1 MYFRLTRTKSTPVLQ
16 LVRGYRNKRGKVC
29 QEIVVSLG
37 NMPVPADYRK
47 EIAQELENRLSGQ
60 ESLFPIPA
68 YVGKWVDIILKKIDE
83 KKRWASRI
91 DTSEPTGDEE
101 VADGVL
107 VDRIEHEN
115 ETELGPALVLKRAWD
130 ELGIGNFLKASG
142 FRDPQIKAAMVS
154 VFNRLIEPCSEHE
167 LPDWVQTVSLEEL
180 LGGGINRYGDDRYYR
195 VSDRLLELRIALERH
210 LREREETLFN
220 LKSSIVLYDLTN
232 SYFEGECRRNPKAK
246 RGHSKEK
253 RSDCPLLSLGLI
265 IDRAGFII
273 GHEVL
278 EGNRHDCR
286 TLVEMVACL
295 ESRLP
300 DSPEKAVIVVD
311 GGIAT
316 EENLKYLRE
325 NGYHYIV
332 AAKRQSR
339 NEFYEDFCDADSFS
353 AVPDRELKKPVFVKR
368 IEEDDELLV
377 LCRSDSRRDKEDAI
391 LSKTEEKFIN
401 ALNNLD
407 TRLKSP
413 KSRLKKTESIYKSIG
428 RLHQQYSRA
437 AKYYEVSYDEKKR
450 TVSWSRNEK
459 KYSGERKLHG
469 CYFLR
474 SSMKEISDHEVWNI
488 YVSLTRVEQ
497 AFRNMKSEL
506 GLRPFRHHREDRCDA
521 HAWITV
527 LAYHLMRWIEH
538 TLELAGAPATWR
550 SVRRLLQTH
559 CYSTIIV
566 PSKDGKIRFI
576 RRAGRPDE
584 RQRKIYQILN
594 VEYRNLPVIK
604 HTNFKFL

>member
-195 VSDRLLELRIALERH
+195 VSDRLLELRIALGRH

-220 LKSSIVLYDLTN
+220 RIFT
-232 SYFEGECRRNPKAK
+232 YF
-246 RGHSKEK
+246 
-253 RSDCPLLSLGLI
+253 
-265 IDRAGFII
+265 
-273 GHEVL
+273 
-278 EGNRHDCR
+278 
-286 TLVEMVACL
+286 
-295 ESRLP
+295 
-300 DSPEKAVIVVD
+300 
-311 GGIAT
+311 
-316 EENLKYLRE
+316 
-325 NGYHYIV
+325 
-332 AAKRQSR
+332 
-339 NEFYEDFCDADSFS
+339 
-353 AVPDRELKKPVFVKR
+353 
-368 IEEDDELLV
+368 
-377 LCRSDSRRDKEDAI
+377 
-391 LSKTEEKFIN
+391 
-401 ALNNLD
+401 
-407 TRLKSP
+407 
-413 KSRLKKTESIYKSIG
+413 
-428 RLHQQYSRA
+428 
-437 AKYYEVSYDEKKR
+437 
-450 TVSWSRNEK
+450 
-459 KYSGERKLHG
+459 
-469 CYFLR
+469 
-474 SSMKEISDHEVWNI
+474 
-488 YVSLTRVEQ
+488 
-497 AFRNMKSEL
+497 
-506 GLRPFRHHREDRCDA
+506 
-521 HAWITV
+521 
-527 LAYHLMRWIEH
+527 
-538 TLELAGAPATWR
+538 
-550 SVRRLLQTH
+550 
-559 CYSTIIV
+559 
-566 PSKDGKIRFI
+566 
-576 RRAGRPDE
+576 
-584 RQRKIYQILN
+584 
-594 VEYRNLPVIK
+594 
-604 HTNFKFL
+604 

>member
-1 MYFRLTRTKSTPVLQ
+1 
-16 LVRGYRNKRGKVC
+16 
-29 QEIVVSLG
+29 
-37 NMPVPADYRK
+37 
-47 EIAQELENRLSGQ
+47 
-60 ESLFPIPA
+60 
-68 YVGKWVDIILKKIDE
+68 
-83 KKRWASRI
+83 
-91 DTSEPTGDEE
+91 
-101 VADGVL
+101 
-107 VDRIEHEN
+107 
-115 ETELGPALVLKRAWD
+115 
-130 ELGIGNFLKASG
+130 
-142 FRDPQIKAAMVS
+142 
-154 VFNRLIEPCSEHE
+154 
-167 LPDWVQTVSLEEL
+167 
-180 LGGGINRYGDDRYYR
+180 
-195 VSDRLLELRIALERH
+195 
-210 LREREETLFN
+210 
-220 LKSSIVLYDLTN
+220 LTN
-232 SYFEGECRRNPKAK
+232 SYFEGECRRNSKAK

-316 EENLKYLRE
+316 NENLKYLRE

-604 HTNFKFL
+604 HTNF

>member
-1 MYFRLTRTKSTPVLQ
+1 LNLADYDIDP
-16 LVRGYRNKRGKVC
+16 KRGF
-29 QEIVVSLG
+29 LP
-37 NMPVPADYRK
+37 NPD
-47 EIAQELENRLSGQ
+47 
-60 ESLFPIPA
+60 PITNLPQ
-68 YVGKWVDIILKKIDE
+68 GFK
-83 KKRWASRI
+83 
-91 DTSEPTGDEE
+91 
-101 VADGVL
+101 
-107 VDRIEHEN
+107 
-115 ETELGPALVLKRAWD
+115 AWD

-316 EENLKYLRE
+316 NENLKYLRE

-353 AVPDRELKKPVFVKR
+353 AVPGRESAFCYRYTIYGIGIKR
-368 IEEDDELLV
+368 RQIPPHMIRIINGHHGSVPFIICPLRERMHLRRILLV
-377 LCRSDSRRDKEDAI
+377 VVLVLILDGNFRR
-391 LSKTEEKFIN
+391 F
-401 ALNNLD
+401 
-407 TRLKSP
+407 
-413 KSRLKKTESIYKSIG
+413 
-428 RLHQQYSRA
+428 
-437 AKYYEVSYDEKKR
+437 
-450 TVSWSRNEK
+450 
-459 KYSGERKLHG
+459 
-469 CYFLR
+469 
-474 SSMKEISDHEVWNI
+474 
-488 YVSLTRVEQ
+488 
-497 AFRNMKSEL
+497 
-506 GLRPFRHHREDRCDA
+506 GL
-521 HAWITV
+521 
-527 LAYHLMRWIEH
+527 
-538 TLELAGAPATWR
+538 
-550 SVRRLLQTH
+550 
-559 CYSTIIV
+559 
-566 PSKDGKIRFI
+566 
-576 RRAGRPDE
+576 
-584 RQRKIYQILN
+584 
-594 VEYRNLPVIK
+594 
-604 HTNFKFL
+604 